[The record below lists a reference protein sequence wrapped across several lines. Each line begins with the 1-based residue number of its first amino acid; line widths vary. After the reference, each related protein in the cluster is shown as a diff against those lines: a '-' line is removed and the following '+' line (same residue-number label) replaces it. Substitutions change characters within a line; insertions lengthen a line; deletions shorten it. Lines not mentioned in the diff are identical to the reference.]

1 MEATLGQRPRRLS
14 EQECPDLLTPTP
26 SSIDN
31 CSGAFVLTAGGGA
44 GDCLGPKATFDSGEL
59 LGFQSDCS
67 FPSAAFF
74 RSDAGSTAFYLM
86 VASNSEIGVRTQGDV
101 TNEADGTN
109 VLVYWRAGVQ
119 TEKNQ
124 MTAVSSGAGDGS
136 FYLAHGDFCIA
147 RDAEDSARWKLA
159 SDGSCYAFQAT
170 SLDNPVSPP
179 PAPPSAPPSLPP
191 PPSSPS
197 PTPPP
202 THPLD
207 INECLPFDD
216 SSQTPEYCSCL
227 RVLSGNQCKDK
238 EFILNRTYGSEQGVP
253 GEMAA
258 EDRNSYVYWIDYAA
272 NRRICYTNVEENI
285 EQNSQVKAGFF
296 GCHANIYQPDS
307 DHVYTSCQSGVY
319 EHIPLDQVT
328 FCSPPSPAS
337 PPPSHHRSGPNPP
350 LLCGVADVGHAE
362 LLKRRERLCA
372 ADRQQPRHRHHQR

>member
-1 MEATLGQRPRRLS
+1 M
-14 EQECPDLLTPTP
+14 
-26 SSIDN
+26 
-31 CSGAFVLTAGGGA
+31 
-44 GDCLGPKATFDSGEL
+44 CLD
-59 LGFQSDCS
+59 
-67 FPSAAFF
+67 
-74 RSDAGSTAFYLM
+74 Y
-86 VASNSEIGVRTQGDV
+86 
-101 TNEADGTN
+101 
-109 VLVYWRAGVQ
+109 
-119 TEKNQ
+119 
-124 MTAVSSGAGDGS
+124 
-136 FYLAHGDFCIA
+136 
-147 RDAEDSARWKLA
+147 
-159 SDGSCYAFQAT
+159 
-170 SLDNPVSPP
+170 PVSPP

-227 RVLSGNQCKDK
+227 RVLSGNQCNDK

-337 PPPSHHRSGPNPP
+337 PPPLPPP
-350 LLCGVADVGHAE
+350 LVPTLPCFVGLPTSGTLSYSNEESVSVLPTVNSLGIDIIRGELGGGFTQAEAMGDTVVAVATDPVPTETSTAFEHRAHKRLHVLLVESVVPSATFVAHSQSVGI
-362 LLKRRERLCA
+362 R
-372 ADRQQPRHRHHQR
+372 